1 MTMEKKKAFT
11 RRIAHANKT
20 QIITILYEM
29 VMEYLDAAR
38 DAYEDG
44 DMVDFDIEVN
54 RAQECINELIRS
66 LHLEYDLA
74 HQFLQLYLFA
84 KRELIMAM
92 TRHSIVPVEYVE
104 HMMEKLHGAYLELE
118 KEDRTPAQM
127 QGTETVYA
135 GLTYGKSA
143 LNEAVSFADASRG
156 FMA

>member
-1 MTMEKKKAFT
+1 MTMEKKRAFT

-44 DMVDFDIEVN
+44 DMADFDIEVN

-74 HQFLQLYLFA
+74 HNFLQLYLFA

-104 HMMEKLHGAYLELE
+104 HMMERLHESYLELE
-118 KEDRTPAQM
+118 KEDMTPAQM

-135 GLTYGKSA
+135 GLTYGRED
-143 LNEAVSFADASRG
+143 LNEAVSLAGFSRG